1 MSPKTPNILLIVIIV
16 ILVGVLGVAVGYI
29 YFGSMNHPNTIMNNT
44 TSNVTNQTNS
54 IPNNTTSV
62 SQTTQQKT
70 QSAQNNSNNGYFN
83 GQYSSIAATAAENI
97 ALNWVKNNNDPQGL
111 PVTIDNPNRPG
122 GPVDFEQDGGG
133 APDDAVYMLG
143 VDVGNQIQFVDVNAT
158 NGEVVADNVQ
168 NS

>member
-1 MSPKTPNILLIVIIV
+1 MNNTVKILIIIVII
-16 ILVGVLGVAVGYI
+16 LVAVLGVAGGFILQGYL
-29 YFGSMNHPNTIMNNT
+29 SNNKNT
-44 TSNVTNQTNS
+44 TVVNSTNTS
-54 IPNNTTSV
+54 NNTTSV
-62 SQTTQQKT
+62 SQKAQTTT
-70 QSAQNNSNNGYFN
+70 VTPNNSNNGYFN
-83 GQYSSIAATAAENI
+83 GKYSSNAATAAENI